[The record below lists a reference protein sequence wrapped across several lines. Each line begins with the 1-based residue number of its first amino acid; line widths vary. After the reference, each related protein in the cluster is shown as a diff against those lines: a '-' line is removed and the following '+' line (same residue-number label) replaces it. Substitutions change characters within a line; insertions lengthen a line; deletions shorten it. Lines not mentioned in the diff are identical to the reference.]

1 MLKYVI
7 EQVKVTKELGLTI
20 VCLTLNFDY
29 LRAFKIKGMQELKDK
44 VSYAVGLSI
53 AESLKSQ
60 QLGGLDL
67 DLLKDGIQD
76 IFEQR
81 ELKINPQEANGLI
94 QSYLEEANSAAFG
107 ENKEKGIAFLEE
119 NKNKEGVSITAS
131 GLQYEIIQEGSG
143 NKPSATDNVTVH
155 YHGTLIDGTVFDS
168 STERGT
174 PASFGVNQVI
184 PGWTEALQL
193 MSVGAKF
200 KLYIPQELAYG
211 ANPHPGGPIQ
221 PYSALIFD
229 VELIEIK

>member
-1 MLKYVI
+1 
-7 EQVKVTKELGLTI
+7 
-20 VCLTLNFDY
+20 
-29 LRAFKIKGMQELKDK
+29 MQELKDK

-60 QLGGLDL
+60 QLDGLNL

-76 IFEQR
+76 IFEQG

-107 ENKEKGIAFLEE
+107 ENKENGIAFLEE
-119 NKNKEGVSITAS
+119 NKNKDGISSTES

-143 NKPSATDNVTVH
+143 NKPSATDTVTVH

-193 MSVGAKF
+193 MSVGSKF
-200 KLYIPQELAYG
+200 RLYIPQELAYG

>member
-7 EQVKVTKELGLTI
+7 EHAKVTKEIGLTI

-168 STERGT
+168 SIERGT

-211 ANPHPGGPIQ
+211 ANPHPGGPIK

>member
-7 EQVKVTKELGLTI
+7 EHAKVTKELGLRI

-107 ENKEKGIAFLEE
+107 ENKNKGIAFLEE
-119 NKNKEGVSITAS
+119 NKNKEGVSITSS

-211 ANPHPGGPIQ
+211 ANPHPGGPIK

>member
-193 MSVGAKF
+193 MSLGAKF